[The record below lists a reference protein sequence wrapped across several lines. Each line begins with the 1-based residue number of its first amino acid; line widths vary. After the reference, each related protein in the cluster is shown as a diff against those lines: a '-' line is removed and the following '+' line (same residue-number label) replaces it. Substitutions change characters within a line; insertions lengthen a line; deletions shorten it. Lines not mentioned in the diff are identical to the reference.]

1 MTRSSATEECACRA
15 GSARGSASRALY
27 NNPSILVLDEATS
40 SLDTETEKAVMSAI
54 EKFQG
59 DKTMI
64 IIAHRLSTIE
74 HCDIIYRVKDQT
86 VVRER

>member
-1 MTRSSATEECACRA
+1 MAWSA
-15 GSARGSASRALY
+15 L
-27 NNPSILVLDEATS
+27 
-40 SLDTETEKAVMSAI
+40 LDTETEKAVIEAI

-74 HCDIIYRVKDQT
+74 HCDIIYRVEDGGI
-86 VVRER
+86 VREKWGYNRKPQLLRHYRD